1 MAKEIPVYLFVG
13 FLESGKTKFI
23 QETFED
29 PNFDSG
35 DKTLLLICEEGEEE
49 YNPKKFAFPG
59 VTVKV
64 IEDKAELNPQNLA
77 NLEKESGAG
86 RVVIEYNGMWLLQEL
101 ADALPENWI
110 VYQCIATADGTT
122 ALTYAR
128 DNSMRSLLLDKIA
141 RSELIVFN
149 RAEAVNNDDARQEL
163 HKLVRQASR
172 KCDIAYEFQDGSVAY
187 DDIPDPLPFDI
198 NAPVI
203 EIPEEFFGVW
213 YMDCMDDPKK
223 YDGKTV
229 KYLAQVCQTPQAGK
243 GAFVPGRF
251 AMTCCVQDI
260 QFVGMPC
267 KYDDYK
273 SLEQRSWITI
283 TAKINVKYHP
293 IYKGQTPDSTGPVLT
308 ALSVE
313 PAEKPAQDV
322 VMFS

>member
-1 MAKEIPVYLFVG
+1 MANEIPVYLFVG

-35 DKTLLLICEEGEEE
+35 DKTLLLVCEEGEEE
-49 YNPKKFAFPG
+49 YNEKKFAFPG

-64 IEDKAELNPQNLA
+64 LEDKSELNHQNLA
-77 NLEKESGAG
+77 KLGKEADAG

-101 ADALPENWI
+101 ADALPENWL

-149 RAEAVNNDDARQEL
+149 RAEAVNNDAARQEL

-172 KCDIAYEFQDGSVAY
+172 KCDIAYEFKDGSVAY
-187 DDIPDPLPFDI
+187 DDIPDPLPFDVD
-198 NAPVI
+198 APVI
-203 EIPEEFFGVW
+203 VIPEEFFGIW

-273 SLEQRSWITI
+273 SLEQRSWINI
-283 TAKINVKYHP
+283 TAKVNVKYHP

-308 ALSVE
+308 AISVE
-313 PAEKPAQDV
+313 PGEKPA
-322 VMFS
+322 